1 MNQILPVQFP
11 NAALGAS
18 QGVFDPQMHQ
28 QASQS
33 FMISKILNLTHQRE
47 TTLSMHSRIGTT
59 RLIQS
64 AALAIT
70 VGLLGACGSITKL
83 EDVPEYLDSE
93 FDNVG
98 PREFITNVDL
108 ARIRLGM
115 SPLQVKN
122 RLGAPMLS
130 EKEQSDRWDYVL
142 KKGQGA
148 DEQFVP
154 YAVYFKEDRVIRM
167 APLTPPPPPVT
178 ETVAAPAADT
188 GEVIAPEPSLAV
200 GADVGDAAAIN
211 DMVNAWAAA
220 WSSKDVSAYLGHYAE
235 TFEHG
240 MKSKSAWERQRRARL
255 SNPATISV
263 NLSNIQIDLQSETLA
278 TVKFQQDYS
287 SNKYKDSGTKTLV
300 LSKASGSWKIQSEE
314 FQKQ

>member
-1 MNQILPVQFP
+1 MYSR
-11 NAALGAS
+11 LGAS
-18 QGVFDPQMHQ
+18 
-28 QASQS
+28 
-33 FMISKILNLTHQRE
+33 
-47 TTLSMHSRIGTT
+47 

-64 AALAIT
+64 TALAIT

-108 ARIRLGM
+108 ARVRLGM

-148 DEQFVP
+148 EEQFVP
-154 YAVYFKEDRVIRM
+154 YAVYFKDDRVIRM
-167 APLTPPPPPVT
+167 APLTPPPPPLT
-178 ETVAAPAADT
+178 ETASAQATEAT
-188 GEVIAPEPSLAV
+188 EVIAPEPSLAV

-211 DMVNAWAAA
+211 DMVNAWATA
-220 WSSKDVSAYLGHYAE
+220 WASKDVSAYLGHYAE

-255 SNPATISV
+255 STPATISV

-287 SNKYKDSGTKTLV
+287 SNKYKDSGSKTLV

-314 FQKQ
+314 FKKQ